1 MFCTD
6 PVSSCLCCSA
16 LISDADLTGCDH
28 ASQQW
33 ALQKYLKDASRSQL
47 QKSEFYLLL
56 NRLISSWWFWNDLC
70 HSILFSGEEMCIKHE
85 LHWKKEKWS
94 QIMDI
99 FFLPFFPS
107 LHLYAVFQVTLRSVY
122 ILPSVVSHLHPL
134 EAERLVQKIWTRI

>member
-1 MFCTD
+1 MYVLHGSGLILSLLQRINFWCWPDWMWPCVTAVGAAKVPEGCKQV
-6 PVSSCLCCSA
+6 PVAEIWILPFTESIDIFLMV
-16 LISDADLTGCDH
+16 
-28 ASQQW
+28 
-33 ALQKYLKDASRSQL
+33 LK
-47 QKSEFYLLL
+47 
-56 NRLISSWWFWNDLC
+56 WFVSLD
-70 HSILFSGEEMCIKHE
+70 IEEMCIKHE